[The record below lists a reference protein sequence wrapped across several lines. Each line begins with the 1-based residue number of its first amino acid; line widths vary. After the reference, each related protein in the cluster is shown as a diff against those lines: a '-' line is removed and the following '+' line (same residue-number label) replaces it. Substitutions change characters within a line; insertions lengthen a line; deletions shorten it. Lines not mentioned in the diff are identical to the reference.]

1 MSNEATLSILAD
13 RGSRPSIGR
22 RVVWSGLAVLSS
34 VVALAS
40 YRYLA
45 GVGPVPPNITVNR
58 HVSPWIVIHAAGAA
72 TALLVAPWQ
81 FVPALRRRRP
91 VMHRTLGRAYVAGCA
106 AGGVSGLILAT
117 GVSAGPIAGA
127 GFAAL
132 GTAWLTATTIAVRE
146 VVAGR
151 VSAHQRWMIRSFAL
165 TLSAVTLRLYL
176 PLTSLIGLDFAISY
190 RVIAWAC
197 WLPNLVVAEL
207 FIGAA
212 DA

>member
-1 MSNEATLSILAD
+1 MSKEATLSVLAD
-13 RGSRPSIGR
+13 QGSRPSIGW
-22 RVVWSGLAVLSS
+22 RVAWTGLAVLSS
-34 VVALAS
+34 VVALVS

-45 GVGPVPPNITVNR
+45 GVGPLPPNIIVNR

-72 TALLVAPWQ
+72 TALLVGPWQ

-91 VMHRTLGRAYVAGCA
+91 VVHRTLGRVYVAGCA
-106 AGGVSGLILAT
+106 TGGVTALVLAT
-117 GVSAGPIAGA
+117 GVSTGPIAGT

-132 GTAWLTATTIAVRE
+132 GTAWITTTTIAVRE
-146 VVAGR
+146 VLAGR
-151 VSAHQRWMIRSFAL
+151 VPAHRRWMIRSFAL
-165 TLSAVTLRLYL
+165 TLSAVTLRIYL

-190 RVIAWAC
+190 PVIAWAC
-197 WLPNLVVAEL
+197 WLPNLIAAEL

>member
-1 MSNEATLSILAD
+1 
-13 RGSRPSIGR
+13 
-22 RVVWSGLAVLSS
+22 VVWSGLAVLSS

-45 GVGPVPPNITVNR
+45 GIGPVPPNITVNR

-81 FVPALRRRRP
+81 FVPALRRRHP
-91 VMHRTLGRAYVAGCA
+91 VMHRTLGRAYAAGCA
-106 AGGVSGLILAT
+106 AGGVSALVLAT

-132 GTAWLTATTIAVRE
+132 GTAWLIATTIAVRE

-151 VSAHQRWMIRSFAL
+151 VSAHRRWMIRSFSL

-176 PLTSLIGLDFAISY
+176 PLTSLMGLDFAISY

-197 WLPNLVVAEL
+197 WLPNLIVAEL

>member
-1 MSNEATLSILAD
+1 
-13 RGSRPSIGR
+13 
-22 RVVWSGLAVLSS
+22 
-34 VVALAS
+34 
-40 YRYLA
+40 
-45 GVGPVPPNITVNR
+45 
-58 HVSPWIVIHAAGAA
+58 
-72 TALLVAPWQ
+72 
-81 FVPALRRRRP
+81 
-91 VMHRTLGRAYVAGCA
+91 MHRTLGRVYVAGCA
-106 AGGVSGLILAT
+106 AGGVAALILAT
-117 GVSAGPIAGA
+117 GVSAGPIVGA

-176 PLTSLIGLDFAISY
+176 PLASLIGFDSAISY

-197 WLPNLVVAEL
+197 WLPNLIVAEL

-212 DA
+212 DARHISERIWE